1 MRKLVTLFAAV
12 LSAWVGYA
20 QSGPEVI
27 GAMAEKMGAMDA
39 YQIDFELVMPT
50 ATDSSK
56 GSCEVWGEKY
66 VIAIE
71 DMKQGSD
78 GSVVWTLIGA
88 NKEITLDAPRTNSR
102 SLFDNP
108 TKAFNFAEEL
118 FEVESV
124 ESFENDSRWR
134 LVLLPGEGVL
144 EGIERVVVEVDKT
157 TLLPTRLGY
166 DMAGV
171 GLWVNIRSIAPS
183 QPLEELFAIP
193 SVEGYEVIDFR

>member
-1 MRKLVTLFAAV
+1 MRKLIILFTTV
-12 LSAWVGYA
+12 LSVIAGYA
-20 QSGPEVI
+20 QSGLEVL
-27 GAMAEKMGAMDA
+27 AALSQKMSAMGA
-39 YQIDFELVMPT
+39 YRIDFELEMPT

-56 GSCEVWGEKY
+56 GSCEVWGERY

-71 DMKQGSD
+71 DMKHGSD

-108 TKAFNFAEEL
+108 TKAFDFAEEL
-118 FEVESV
+118 FSVESV

-134 LVLLPGEGVL
+134 LVLLPEEGVL
-144 EGIERVVVEVDKT
+144 EGVERVVLEVDKKSN
-157 TLLPTRLGY
+157 LPTRLGY
-166 DMAGV
+166 DMSGV
-171 GLWVNIRSIAPS
+171 GLWLNVCSIAAS
-183 QPLEELFAIP
+183 QPSAELFAVP

>member
-1 MRKLVTLFAAV
+1 MRKLIILFTTV
-12 LSAWVGYA
+12 LSVIAGYA
-20 QSGPEVI
+20 QSGLEVL
-27 GAMAEKMGAMDA
+27 AALSQKMSAMGA
-39 YQIDFELVMPT
+39 YRIDFELEMPT

-108 TKAFNFAEEL
+108 TKAFDFAEEL
-118 FEVESV
+118 FSVESV

-134 LVLLPGEGVL
+134 LVLLPEEGVL
-144 EGIERVVVEVDKT
+144 EGVERVVLEVDKKSN
-157 TLLPTRLGY
+157 LPTRLGY
-166 DMAGV
+166 DMSGV
-171 GLWVNIRSIAPS
+171 GLWLNVCSIAAS
-183 QPLEELFAIP
+183 QPSAELFAVP